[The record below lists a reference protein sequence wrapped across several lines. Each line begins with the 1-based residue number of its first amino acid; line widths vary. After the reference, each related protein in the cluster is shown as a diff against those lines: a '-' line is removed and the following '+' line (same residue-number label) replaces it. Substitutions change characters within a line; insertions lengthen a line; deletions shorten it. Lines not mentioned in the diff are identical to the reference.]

1 MVKRLNSKGMITA
14 LLSIAIFGQQPQNSG
29 ELTRDLP
36 FVSKSEDPYVNEK
49 CKLDLYV
56 PKGVKEFATVIWFH
70 GGGLTG
76 GSKWVPEALRNQ
88 GIAIVAAGYRL
99 SPRAKAPAYI
109 EDAAAAV
116 AWTVENIE
124 KFGGSKRKIFLSGH
138 SAGGYLASMVTLDK
152 KWLKP
157 YGIDPDSFAG
167 LIPFSG
173 QSITHYTIRQERGI
187 SERQPVV
194 DELAPQFHVRKDA
207 PPILLLSADRNRE
220 LYGRFEESAYFWRML
235 KEVGHTS
242 VELLEFQGYD
252 HGGMTAPGFPILLEF
267 MRKRSQ

>member
-1 MVKRLNSKGMITA
+1 MLSA
-14 LLSIAIFGQQPQNSG
+14 LLTIAIIRQESSTSY
-29 ELTRDLP
+29 ELRQDLAYRQE
-36 FVSKSEDPYVNEK
+36 SDDQYRNEK

-56 PKGVKEFATVIWFH
+56 PKGKTEFATVIWFH

-88 GIAIVAAGYRL
+88 GIAVVAPGYRL
-99 SPRAKAPAYI
+99 SPKAKSPSYI

-207 PPILLLSADRNRE
+207 PPILLLSADRNKE
-220 LYGRFEESAYFWRML
+220 LYGRYEESAFFWRML
-235 KEVGHTS
+235 KEVGHSS

-252 HGGMTAPGFPILLEF
+252 HGGMTKPGFPILLEF
-267 MRKRSQ
+267 LRKRSQ